1 MGYTIKDFIDSN
13 KFPEIKLIS
22 DDSGI
27 NREIK
32 GARIIAVPDM
42 ERFISGGELLLTSL
56 FVYEKLDKHMMLNH
70 LEELN
75 KKQVSGF
82 IIKRHNTAHLN
93 QLFDALLHFCAE
105 HNIPVLEIP
114 QDLSYWSIIKYL
126 LLRTFN
132 IEIAKSVYSK
142 MTRDEI
148 NYLFTDEF
156 SCDRFLKN
164 LLSRA
169 EKILGNSIALYDEN
183 YHNIYPGTAEASEFE
198 ISKDNTQYIPNII
211 SKYEYIRQKRVNV
224 EYIKKINILNQHEF
238 YLVISEVNE
247 PLIEMDFIALDS
259 VMSPLMY
266 VLTQTVAEKNIEK
279 KYHKDL
285 EYRMLNGS
293 LSDKEEDEVADLL
306 NLNETDDYRVITFY
320 LRPESHI
327 KNLVSSKRKKQNFL
341 KKKSHIFGRKKIF
354 IVIQIES
361 YVFIRKIKRKISWK
375 AEENW
380 RNSRKNCRIS
390 WKKENQNL
398 NS

>member
-1 MGYTIKDFIDSN
+1 
-13 KFPEIKLIS
+13 
-22 DDSGI
+22 
-27 NREIK
+27 
-32 GARIIAVPDM
+32 
-42 ERFISGGELLLTSL
+42 
-56 FVYEKLDKHMMLNH
+56 
-70 LEELN
+70 
-75 KKQVSGF
+75 
-82 IIKRHNTAHLN
+82 
-93 QLFDALLHFCAE
+93 
-105 HNIPVLEIP
+105 
-114 QDLSYWSIIKYL
+114 
-126 LLRTFN
+126 
-132 IEIAKSVYSK
+132 
-142 MTRDEI
+142 
-148 NYLFTDEF
+148 
-156 SCDRFLKN
+156 
-164 LLSRA
+164 
-169 EKILGNSIALYDEN
+169 
-183 YHNIYPGTAEASEFE
+183 
-198 ISKDNTQYIPNII
+198 
-211 SKYEYIRQKRVNV
+211 
-224 EYIKKINILNQHEF
+224 
-238 YLVISEVNE
+238 
-247 PLIEMDFIALDS
+247 MDFIALDS